1 MTQTVQDPESSAA
14 RSRRSVVVP
23 LGVAQTLAWGSSF
36 YLPAMVAA
44 PMARDLGLQ
53 SSTVYAALSMALVI
67 SALISPW
74 AGRRIDVVGGRPVL
88 LTSSVLFVSAL
99 LLLSQAH
106 GLAGLLLAWVV
117 MGAAM
122 GMGLYDAAF
131 AALVRLFG
139 SDARRSISGITL
151 IAGFASSV
159 GWPLSA
165 WMEAHWGWRGACLG
179 WAALHLL
186 VVMPLNLTVPRVS
199 RAAPQAASAPAPA
212 AAEGASA
219 PQPTPA
225 PAARTLQLVVLAA
238 LFTLM
243 GFVSTSVATHLPA
256 ILQAAG
262 APLATAVA
270 LAALAG
276 PSQVTSRLFE
286 LSVLSRFSPLL
297 TARIAASGHPLGAL
311 VLLTL
316 GPLAALPFVVIHGLG
331 NGLLTIVRGTLPLAL
346 FGAQGYGARQ
356 GWIALPGRLLGALAP
371 WLMGLALE
379 RQGIAALGWTM
390 ACGVGSLLLLMA
402 LHVPSSA
409 ARADADAER
418 PETGAGAR
426 QNRV

>member
-1 MTQTVQDPESSAA
+1 
-14 RSRRSVVVP
+14 
-23 LGVAQTLAWGSSF
+23 
-36 YLPAMVAA
+36 
-44 PMARDLGLQ
+44 
-53 SSTVYAALSMALVI
+53 
-67 SALISPW
+67 
-74 AGRRIDVVGGRPVL
+74 
-88 LTSSVLFVSAL
+88 
-99 LLLSQAH
+99 
-106 GLAGLLLAWVV
+106 
-117 MGAAM
+117 M

-139 SDARRSISGITL
+139 PDARRSISGITL

-159 GWPLSA
+159 GWPLTA

-186 VVMPLNLTVPRVS
+186 VVMPLNLTVPRVAVAS
-199 RAAPQAASAPAPA
+199 AKADAAPAVAD
-212 AAEGASA
+212 
-219 PQPTPA
+219 TVVVT
-225 PAARTLQLVVLAA
+225 PAARPRTAQLVLLAA

-243 GFVSTSVATHLPA
+243 GFVSTAIATHLPA

-276 PSQVTSRLFE
+276 PSQVASRLFE
-286 LSVLSRFSPLL
+286 LGVLSRFSPLL

-316 GPLAALPFVVIHGLG
+316 GPVAALPFVVIHGLG

-356 GWIALPGRLLGALAP
+356 GWISLPGRLLGALSP

-379 RQGIAALGWTM
+379 RQGVAALGWTM
-390 ACGVGSLLLLMA
+390 ACGLGSLLLLMV
-402 LHVPSSA
+402 LHVPSNA
-409 ARADADAER
+409 APLPVPDAHDTA
-418 PETGAGAR
+418 AR
-426 QNRV
+426 QNRT

>member
-1 MTQTVQDPESSAA
+1 
-14 RSRRSVVVP
+14 VP

-36 YLPAMVAA
+36 YLPAMLAA

-53 SSTVYAALSMALVI
+53 ASTVYAALSMALVI

-74 AGRRIDVVGGRPVL
+74 AGRRIDALGGRPVL
-88 LTSSVLFVSAL
+88 LTSSALFVSAL
-99 LLLSQAH
+99 LLLSQVQ
-106 GLAGLLLAWVV
+106 GLPSLVLAWVV

-122 GMGLYDAAF
+122 GTGLYDAAF

-139 SDARRSISGITL
+139 PDARRSISGITL

-159 GWPLSA
+159 GWPLTA
-165 WMEAHWGWRGACLG
+165 WMEARWGWRGACLG

-186 VVMPLNLTVPRVS
+186 VVMPLNLTVPRLARVGS
-199 RAAPQAASAPAPA
+199 TAGTAPVPAAGGDSVMQTPKPAPA
-212 AAEGASA
+212 A
-219 PQPTPA
+219 PD
-225 PAARTLQLVVLAA
+225 ARTAQLVVLAA

-243 GFVSTSVATHLPA
+243 GFVSTAIATHLPA

-276 PSQVTSRLFE
+276 PSQVASRLFE
-286 LSVLSRFSPLL
+286 LGVLSRFSPLL

-311 VLLTL
+311 VLLVA
-316 GPLAALPFVVIHGLG
+316 GPVAALPFVVIHGLG

-356 GWIALPGRLLGALAP
+356 GWISLPGRLLGALSP

-379 RQGIAALGWTM
+379 HQGVAALGWTM
-390 ACGVGSLLLLMA
+390 ACGLGSLLLL
-402 LHVPSSA
+402 LVLQVPAPA
-409 ARADADAER
+409 ARLQAA
-418 PETGAGAR
+418 TGGGVAAR
-426 QNRV
+426 QNRS